1 MNSPHRASALA
12 LGLFLLAPATGF
24 AQAPHIS
31 PRVAS
36 SMARALAGDAG
47 APVDRSR
54 LAAGSEPRAVAQPS
68 EFRPVTVPVRHGNA
82 AKDFLA
88 DVGRD
93 YAAWFTTDAART
105 LAIGSA
111 AALAA
116 HYGDTPVVDGN
127 PFEDLTQISEGGQQY
142 GNLTIQL
149 PLAVGW
155 WVVGSTLD
163 DNRHAEAGRD
173 LVRAQI
179 SALSWTYAIKYTV
192 GRTRPNGDPRSFP
205 SGHTSASFATATVL
219 QRHYGWKVG
228 LPFYALGAYTAASR
242 IADDKH
248 WTSDVVMGAV
258 VGITAGRAVTMRMGG
273 RNVRL
278 APAAAPGGAM
288 LQFSVE

>member
-1 MNSPHRASALA
+1 MIIVHRASALA
-12 LGLFLLAPATGF
+12 LGLFLLTPATGF
-24 AQAPHIS
+24 TQDIS
-31 PRVAS
+31 PRVSS
-36 SMARALAGDAG
+36 SMARALAGDAVTL
-47 APVDRSR
+47 APIDRSR
-54 LAAGSEPRAVAQPS
+54 PAAGAQSRAVAQPP
-68 EFRPVTVPVRHGNA
+68 EFRPVTAPDRHGNA
-82 AKDFLA
+82 AKDFFA

-116 HYGDTPVVDGN
+116 HYGDTPVLDGN
-127 PFEDLTQISEGGQQY
+127 PFEDLTQVSEGGQQY
-142 GNLTIQL
+142 GNLTIQI

-155 WVVGSTLD
+155 WIVGSAID
-163 DNRHAEAGRD
+163 DDRHAEAGRD

-179 SALSWTYAIKYTV
+179 SALSWTYALKYTV

-205 SGHTSASFATATVL
+205 SGHTSATFATATVL

-248 WTSDVVMGAV
+248 WTSDVIMGAV

-278 APAAAPGGAM
+278 SPAAAPGGAM